1 MPLTRLGGGLLATAG
16 AWLSFGFDT
25 AGKRIVE
32 TNLTEPCLLTELSGA
47 GRATDKHPKSTNT
60 ALCEAGTAFFVG
72 GGLVKALK
80 NAEATAVARIFR
92 QLVPLG

>member
-1 MPLTRLGGGLLATAG
+1 M
-16 AWLSFGFDT
+16 S
-25 AGKRIVE
+25 I
-32 TNLTEPCLLTELSGA
+32 NLTQLYGPLVAGWPRAHAVNLVLTFFF
-47 GRATDKHPKSTNT
+47 RRPKATNT
-60 ALCEAGTAFFVG
+60 ALCEAGTRFFVG